1 MEKQLVNAER
11 PLAGRQTGLPGLLSP
26 MAGKLTA
33 LNVQTLK
40 TWTDAHVSLTLSAA
54 LIVVV
59 HLISMMIYPVQTSF
73 VVKPGIGMKILPLSK
88 AKMQEIK
95 GLCRP

>member
-11 PLAGRQTGLPGLLSP
+11 PLAGRQTGLPGLVSS

-73 VVKPGIGMKILPLSK
+73 DVEPGIGMKILPLSK
-88 AKMQEIK
+88 AKM
-95 GLCRP
+95 

>member
-11 PLAGRQTGLPGLLSP
+11 PLAGRQTGLPCLVSS
-26 MAGKLTA
+26 AGKLTA

-40 TWTDAHVSLTLSAA
+40 TWTEAHVSLTLSAA
-54 LIVVV
+54 FIVVV

-73 VVKPGIGMKILPLSK
+73 VVEPGIGMKIMPLSK
-88 AKMQEIK
+88 AKT
-95 GLCRP
+95 

>member
-11 PLAGRQTGLPGLLSP
+11 PLAGRQTGLPSLVSS

-40 TWTDAHVSLTLSAA
+40 TWTDAHVSL
-54 LIVVV
+54 IP
-59 HLISMMIYPVQTSF
+59 MMIYPVQTSF
-73 VVKPGIGMKILPLSK
+73 DVEPGIGMKILPLSK
-88 AKMQEIK
+88 AKM
-95 GLCRP
+95 

>member
-11 PLAGRQTGLPGLLSP
+11 PLAGRQTGLPSLVSS

-40 TWTDAHVSLTLSAA
+40 TWTDAHVSL
-54 LIVVV
+54 
-59 HLISMMIYPVQTSF
+59 ISMMIYPVQTSF
-73 VVKPGIGMKILPLSK
+73 DVEPGIGMKILPLSK
-88 AKMQEIK
+88 AKM
-95 GLCRP
+95 

>member
-11 PLAGRQTGLPGLLSP
+11 PPAERQTGLPSLVSS

-40 TWTDAHVSLTLSAA
+40 TCTDTYVSLTLSAA
-54 LIVVV
+54 LVVV
-59 HLISMMIYPVQTSF
+59 VAVISMMIYPVQTSF
-73 VVKPGIGMKILPLSK
+73 DVKPGIGMKILPLSK
-88 AKMQEIK
+88 ARI
-95 GLCRP
+95 